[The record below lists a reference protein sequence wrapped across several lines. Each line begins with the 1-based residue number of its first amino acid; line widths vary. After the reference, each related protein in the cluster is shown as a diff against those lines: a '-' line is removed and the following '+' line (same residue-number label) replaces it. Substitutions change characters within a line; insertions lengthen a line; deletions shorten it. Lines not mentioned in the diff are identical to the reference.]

1 MYYFILEPPKTNS
14 DKLFLEKTREIS
26 RQFGIASEISQSS
39 PARSAGELTQIALM
53 KNYSTIIAVGAEN
66 HINRVVREIMKAGA
80 NNTCALGIICTQAS
94 SMLSEKW
101 GFRRPEDAVETLKQ
115 RRLSR
120 FDIGFIEPD
129 IFFLTSAKIEP
140 KSPVKFNMKVD
151 QWDAEG
157 IITRAEISSNLYIL
171 LERLVKER
179 SIIKSALNLFGG
191 PGAKEGSRYEHSIF
205 KGKSVKIET
214 IPKTSVYIGTEI
226 VAKTPVSV
234 YRKLSGLNIIVKR
247 DRILSES

>member
-1 MYYFILEPPKTNS
+1 MYYFILENPKNNP
-14 DKLFLEKTREIS
+14 DKLFLEKLRELS

-53 KNYSTIIAVGAEN
+53 KNYSTIVAVGSEN
-66 HINRVVREIMKAGA
+66 HINRVVREIMRAKS
-80 NNTCALGIICTQAS
+80 NHTCALGIVCIQSS

-129 IFFLTSAKIEP
+129 IYFLTSAKIEP
-140 KSPVKFNMKVD
+140 KGPIKLSMKVD
-151 QWDAEG
+151 QWSADA

-171 LERLVKER
+171 LERLVRER
-179 SIIKSALNLFGG
+179 SVIKSALNLLSG
-191 PGAKEGSRYEHSIF
+191 KEGARYEHSIF

-214 IPKTSVYIGTEI
+214 TPRTSIYVGTES
-226 VAKTPVSV
+226 VTKTPVSIF
-234 YRKLSGLNIIVKR
+234 RKLSGLNIIVKR
-247 DRILSES
+247 DKIVSES

>member
-1 MYYFILEPPKTNS
+1 MYYFILEPPKNNS
-14 DKLFLEKTREIS
+14 DKLFTEKTRDLS

-53 KNYSTIIAVGAEN
+53 KNYSTIVAMGSEN

-80 NNTCALGIICTQAS
+80 NHTCVLGIICTQGS

-115 RRLSR
+115 RRISK

-129 IFFLTSAKIEP
+129 IYFLTSAKIEP
-140 KSPVKFNMKVD
+140 KNPVKFNMVVD

-171 LERLVKER
+171 LERLIKEKSVIR
-179 SIIKSALNLFGG
+179 SALNIFGG
-191 PGAKEGSRYEHSIF
+191 KESSKYEHSIF

-214 IPKTSVYIGTEI
+214 VPKTSVYVGTEA
-226 VAKTPVSV
+226 VTKTPVSV